1 MKRRTFLFALT
12 AAAALPALAQAKP
25 MKIGIIG
32 SGRIGSTFGG
42 LWAKSGH
49 QIMFSDRDAE
59 QAKKAAEATGAGARA
74 GTVEEA
80 VAFADAVLI
89 AVPYGAL
96 PAIAKQVGAQLKG
109 KVVIDPN
116 NPVPARDGELGA
128 QAKEKGAA
136 VSTAAM
142 LPGARL
148 VRAFNSWGYQT
159 MAREANR
166 PAPRMA
172 IPVAADDPQTLK
184 VGEQLV
190 RDAGFDPVPAG
201 SLGQS
206 KGFGSRP
213 GAGGFARAVEGL
225 RPRLVGLRQGDDRRG
240 NAQGAF
246 ASLTC

>member
-1 MKRRTFLFALT
+1 MKRRAFLFAVT
-12 AAAALPALAQAKP
+12 AAAFVPAAAQGKP
-25 MKIGIIG
+25 MKIGVIG
-32 SGRIGSTFGG
+32 SGKIGSTFGG
-42 LWAKSGH
+42 LWAKAGH
-49 QIMFSDRDAE
+49 DVMFSDRDLDT
-59 QAKKAAEATGAGARA
+59 AKKAAETVGARARA

-80 VAFADAVLI
+80 VAFGDAVLI

-96 PAIAKQVGAQLKG
+96 PGIAQQVGGKLKG

-136 VSTAAM
+136 ISTAAI

-201 SLGQS
+201 SLAQS
-206 KGFGSRP
+206 KAFDLGSSVSGKVMTAEEMRK
-213 GAGGFARAVEGL
+213 AL
-225 RPRLVGLRQGDDRRG
+225 
-240 NAQGAF
+240 
-246 ASLTC
+246 SLP